1 MRRFLKIL
9 IYVALF
15 SVLHFG
21 YELTGWDFL
30 KVLCGTDES
39 VFEHIKM
46 GFWAYLFTSVI
57 EFFAFKKKQN
67 FWSSRFFS
75 ASLVPW
81 FIVVVW
87 YLVPAIFGK
96 IETLWIELAWAFAV
110 VIISG
115 LFAIIVETELEPLKI
130 SKGFKILV
138 FALFVVSMIF
148 FVRFSFGKPWID
160 VFVDPYTL

>member
-1 MRRFLKIL
+1 M
-9 IYVALF
+9 VLF

-21 YELTGWDFL
+21 YELTGWDLL
-30 KVLCGTDES
+30 KVFCGSDES
-39 VFEHIKM
+39 VFEHIKI

-87 YLVPAIFGK
+87 YMAAAIFGK
-96 IETLWIELAWAFAV
+96 IEAVWIELAWAFAV
-110 VIISG
+110 VIICG
-115 LFAIIVETELEPLKI
+115 LFATLVEGELETLKT
-130 SKGFKILV
+130 SKGFRVFVYVLV
-138 FALFVVSMIF
+138 IVSTVF

>member
-1 MRRFLKIL
+1 M
-9 IYVALF
+9 ALF

-21 YELTGWDFL
+21 YELVGWDLL
-30 KVLCGTDES
+30 KVFCGTDES

-67 FWSSRFFS
+67 FWSCRFFS

-96 IETLWIELAWAFAV
+96 IETLWIELTWAFAV

-115 LFAIIVETELEPLKI
+115 LFATLVEGELETLKT
-130 SKGFKILV
+130 SKGFRVFVYVLV
-138 FALFVVSMIF
+138 IVSTVF
-148 FVRFSFGKPWID
+148 FVRFSFVKPWID

>member
-57 EFFAFKKKQN
+57 EFFAFKKKQI

-81 FIVVVW
+81 FIVVCGTW
-87 YLVPAIFGK
+87 FQPSSERSKL
-96 IETLWIELAWAFAV
+96 
-110 VIISG
+110 SG
-115 LFAIIVETELEPLKI
+115 LNSLGPLR
-130 SKGFKILV
+130 L
-138 FALFVVSMIF
+138 
-148 FVRFSFGKPWID
+148 
-160 VFVDPYTL
+160 

>member
-1 MRRFLKIL
+1 LGLSFHERHRVLRVQEETEFL
-9 IYVALF
+9 VFA
-15 SVLHFG
+15 V
-21 YELTGWDFL
+21 FL
-30 KVLCGTDES
+30 
-39 VFEHIKM
+39 
-46 GFWAYLFTSVI
+46 
-57 EFFAFKKKQN
+57 
-67 FWSSRFFS
+67 
-75 ASLVPW
+75 SLSGAMVHSG
-81 FIVVVW
+81 VW

-96 IETLWIELAWAFAV
+96 IETLWIELAWAFVV
-110 VIISG
+110 VIVSG